1 MTADNR
7 RSAILRAELFRSPK
21 LTDSPEITCALEMT
35 ENNVFIVT
43 DGLPPIGEIVRLRLS
58 FPNAVE
64 PLIVNARVNQVR
76 LASGPGTP
84 SGFVAE
90 FDVDD
95 GERTEL
101 ADIARRLRRPE
112 SGLAP
117 PARDLAVLL
126 VEDNQLIRDMFAYA
140 VGRYFGTR
148 AGRVHLDQAPNA
160 NAAWTLLEGKAYD
173 LVIVDH
179 FLPEEDGASF
189 IAKLRRHP
197 TISGTSVVAMSVG
210 GSEVR
215 RATLAAGADI
225 FLHKPIVLKDL
236 FYTLEFLMDASTGRK
251 QGAA

>member
-1 MTADNR
+1 MSADSR
-7 RSAILRAELFRSPK
+7 RSAILRAELYRSPK
-21 LTDSPEITCALEMT
+21 AIEPEITCALEMS
-35 ENNVFIVT
+35 EESVFIVT
-43 DGLPPIGEIVRLRLS
+43 DGLPPIGEVVRLRLS

-64 PLIVNARVNQVR
+64 PLMVHARVNQVR

-84 SGFVAE
+84 SGFVAL
-90 FDVDD
+90 FDVAENDQ
-95 GERTEL
+95 EEL
-101 ADIARRLRRPE
+101 AGIARRLRRPFE
-112 SGLAP
+112 SGVVP
-117 PARDLAVLL
+117 PSRDLAVLL

-148 AGRVHLDQAPNA
+148 AGRVHLDQAPSA
-160 NAAWTLLEGKAYD
+160 NAAWTLLASKRYD

-189 IAKLRRHP
+189 IAKLRATPKLRD
-197 TISGTSVVAMSVG
+197 TSVVAMSVG

-236 FYTLEFLMDASTGRK
+236 FYTLEFLMDARD